1 MTHRRDALAALA
13 ALPLLAACASKD
25 GPPAPVLTDPR
36 TPPFGAA
43 RTSESC
49 GLPSLLLIGDSTV
62 RNGRDDG
69 QGLGPV
75 GQWGWGHV
83 LARLLDPSQ
92 VNVVN
97 RAIGGLSSR
106 TYRTGGHW
114 DRSKAFIKR
123 GDVVLIQFGHND
135 SSAINDGSRARGTI
149 RGVGDE
155 QQQIDNLLTQER
167 ETVYSYGEYLR
178 RYVAEIRL
186 LGATP
191 VICSPIPRRRWDA
204 GGKAVRSSD
213 SYAGW
218 AAAVAQTQG
227 VAFIDL
233 DRLIADR
240 YDALGPL
247 VVDQLF
253 PRTSPEERGHPNWAG
268 STLNAQIVREQL
280 RGLKLIPEA
289 AFELKA
295 PALTAAMPPV
305 AASAQ
310 VLDARKPALF
320 LVGDSTVRSAGQN
333 GNWGWGEFLAPLL
346 DGDRIQL
353 ANHAMGGRSTR
364 TFLREGRWAAVRDR
378 LRPGDLVL
386 IQFGHND
393 GGRVG
398 DPGAKQRGVLP
409 GLGFETT
416 RWSRC
421 RTGSWRPCTALGS
434 TSAAMYARL

>member
-1 MTHRRDALAALA
+1 
-13 ALPLLAACASKD
+13 
-25 GPPAPVLTDPR
+25 
-36 TPPFGAA
+36 
-43 RTSESC
+43 
-49 GLPSLLLIGDSTV
+49 
-62 RNGRDDG
+62 
-69 QGLGPV
+69 
-75 GQWGWGHV
+75 
-83 LARLLDPSQ
+83 
-92 VNVVN
+92 
-97 RAIGGLSSR
+97 
-106 TYRTGGHW
+106 
-114 DRSKAFIKR
+114 
-123 GDVVLIQFGHND
+123 
-135 SSAINDGSRARGTI
+135 
-149 RGVGDE
+149 
-155 QQQIDNLLTQER
+155 
-167 ETVYSYGEYLR
+167 
-178 RYVAEIRL
+178 
-186 LGATP
+186 
-191 VICSPIPRRRWDA
+191 VICSPIPRKRWDA
-204 GGKAVRSSD
+204 GGKAVRSID

-218 AAAVAQTQG
+218 AAAVARMQG

-253 PRTSPEERGHPNWAG
+253 PRTSPEERVHPNWAG
-268 STLNAQIVREQL
+268 STLNAQVVREQL

-295 PALTAAMPPV
+295 PALTAATPPV
-305 AASAQ
+305 AASTQ

-320 LVGDSTVRSAGQN
+320 LVGDSTIKSAGQN

-378 LRPGDLVL
+378 LRPGDLIL

-409 GLGFETT
+409 GLGFETALEPLPDGQLETVHSFGVYLSRHVRDALNAGAVPIILSPVPHKDRWEST
-416 RWSRC
+416 RDFEDFAAWGQEVAKQEGALFIDLTMLVTEAYRAIGAAEVKGLFADA
-421 RTGSWRPCTALGS
+421 RTHTNEAG
-434 TSAAMYARL
+434 ARLNARCVAQGLRRLPQNLLGPHLKPQA